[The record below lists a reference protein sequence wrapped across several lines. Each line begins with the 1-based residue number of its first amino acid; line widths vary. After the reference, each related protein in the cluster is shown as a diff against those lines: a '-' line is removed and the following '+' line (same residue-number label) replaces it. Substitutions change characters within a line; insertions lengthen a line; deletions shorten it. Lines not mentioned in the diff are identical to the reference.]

1 MVAGL
6 VTLGCGPVEP
16 PTVAVTGVSL
26 NKTALSLIEGESES
40 LTATV
45 APDNATNKVV
55 SWKSSD
61 ESVASVADGKV
72 TAIKAGNATITVT
85 TADGGKTATCSVT
98 VDAKTIPATSIKL
111 DKTTLGLVEG
121 ESETLKATVTPD
133 NATNKEVIWESTDN
147 AVATVVDGKVTAVKA
162 GKAKIIATVKPLGL
176 VEAPLATCEVTVTA
190 KTIAVTGVTL
200 DKPALNLVEGDSET
214 LTATVAPDNATNKE
228 VSWKSSD
235 DAVATVADGKV
246 TAVKAGSATITVTT
260 ADGGKTATCEV
271 TVTAKT
277 IAVTG
282 VTLDKTELS
291 LVEGEE
297 AVLAATVAPDDATN
311 KDVSWKSSDDAVA
324 TVADG
329 KVTAVKAGSAT
340 ITVTTADGG
349 KTATCAVSVTA
360 KVIPV
365 ESVAVNPETLTIT
378 EGDTGQLEV
387 VITPADA
394 TVEEISWISTNQ
406 EVATVDEKG
415 LVTAVKVGKTKVF
428 AKVKTPSGEVEAFC
442 EVTVNP
448 DATLKGIAFGAE
460 KYEVTAGA
468 SITLEVIYTPE
479 YAANKNV
486 TWESSSPYIASVNS
500 DGVVRG
506 GTLGEA
512 VITATSEE
520 GGYKASCVVTV
531 TSPTTTGLYWYTDDY
546 KLVINGTPLNEHI
559 LHPCIDPEG
568 NVYYSSAVM
577 AANMLMMEKNGE
589 NMGKFKTDVL
599 NTGSSNAPS
608 SMAAAGG
615 GRYYIPYTSEYRKC
629 LYVMRLYDD
638 GGCEP
643 EILIDKGSDTYTVD
657 ISDLAAD
664 KQGNLYIVG
673 EYKDEYN
680 VRNAVMWK
688 LDYRSLQVE
697 KTLFTNGSKNTEA
710 CAVAVEGSD
719 VWCLVFEGEDS
730 SADTSTLALY
740 KNGKRQS
747 TVTEKLSRRS
757 SICCDLAVV
766 GGNVYALVNEKVKT
780 SSGEHL
786 RVVVYKNGTLLY
798 NLKEAEDVYAE
809 KIAVSSNGDVYSA
822 TSGTEFTIWKNNA
835 VIYTPTSFRTL
846 FIKE

>member
-1 MVAGL
+1 MKQIRSRVFLAAITVVAAGL

-85 TADGGKTATCSVT
+85 TADGSKTATCSVT
-98 VDAKTIPATSIKL
+98 VNAKTIPVTGIKL
-111 DKTTLGLVEG
+111 DKTTLSLVEG

-133 NATNKEVIWESTDN
+133 NATNKEVIWTSSDN
-147 AVATVVDGKVTAVKA
+147 EVATVVNGKVTAVKA
-162 GKAKIIATVKPLGL
+162 GKAKIMATVTPLTL
-176 VEAPLATCEVTVTA
+176 IETPLATCEVTVTA
-190 KTIAVTGVTL
+190 KTVAVTGVTL
-200 DKPALNLVEGDSET
+200 DKPTLSLVEGDSET

-235 DAVATVADGKV
+235 DAVAIVADGKV
-246 TAVKAGSATITVTT
+246 TAAKAGNATITVTT
-260 ADGGKTATCEV
+260 ADGGKTASCEV
-271 TVTAKT
+271 T
-277 IAVTG
+277 
-282 VTLDKTELS
+282 
-291 LVEGEE
+291 
-297 AVLAATVAPDDATN
+297 
-311 KDVSWKSSDDAVA
+311 
-324 TVADG
+324 
-329 KVTAVKAGSAT
+329 
-340 ITVTTADGG
+340 
-349 KTATCAVSVTA
+349 VTA

-365 ESVAVNPETLTIT
+365 ESVAVKPETLTIT
-378 EGDTGQLEV
+378 EGETGQLEV

-394 TVEEISWISTNQ
+394 TVEEISWLSTNQ
-406 EVATVDEKG
+406 DVATVDGKG
-415 LVTAVKVGKTKVF
+415 LVTSVKVGKTKVF
-428 AKVKTPSGEVEAFC
+428 AKVKTPAGEFEAFC

-460 KYEVTAGA
+460 IYEVAIDA
-468 SITLEVIYTPE
+468 AITLEVIYTPE

-486 TWESSSPYIASVNS
+486 TWESSAPNIASVNS
-500 DGVVRG
+500 NGVVRG
-506 GTLGEA
+506 SSLGEA

-546 KLVINGTPLNEHI
+546 KLVIDGTPLNEHI
-559 LHPCIDPEG
+559 LHPCIDPDG

-577 AANMLMMEKNGE
+577 SANMLMMEKNGE
-589 NMGKFKTDVL
+589 NMGKFKTDVF
-599 NTGSSNAPS
+599 NMGSSNAPS

-615 GRYYIPYTSEYRKC
+615 GRYYIPYTSEYRKY

-643 EILIDKGSDTYTVD
+643 EILIDKGSDTYTID

-664 KQGNLYIVG
+664 KKGNLYIVG

-719 VWCLVFEGEDS
+719 VWCLVFEGEDT
-730 SADTSTLALY
+730 SADKTTLALY

-747 TVTEKLSRRS
+747 TVTEKLGRRS

-798 NLKEAEDVYAE
+798 NLKEAEDIFAE

-822 TSGTEFTIWKNNA
+822 TFGTEYTIWKNNA